1 MPFHFLFAIVYTPHC
16 FLKTSVPPQINHF
29 EFDEEPANVG
39 EVASITCS
47 VARGDLPLDIFWSLN
62 GIPVVSG
69 EHSVNVIRPNART
82 SMLSVDW
89 LDAQHRGT
97 FRCMARNGA
106 GQAEQLA
113 MLQVN
118 GARCL
123 LIVRLAFALLAC

>member
-1 MPFHFLFAIVYTPHC
+1 MIKISVCLRFKILTPFSRT
-16 FLKTSVPPQINHF
+16 TVPPQITHF
-29 EFDEEPANVG
+29 EFGDEPANVG
-39 EVASITCS
+39 EVASVTCS

-69 EHSVNVIRPNART
+69 EHSVTVLRPNART

-97 FRCMARNGA
+97 FRCMARNVA

-113 MLQVN
+113 VLHVN
-118 GARCL
+118 GP
-123 LIVRLAFALLAC
+123 

>member
-1 MPFHFLFAIVYTPHC
+1 MFNISVCLRFKILTPFSRTTVH
-16 FLKTSVPPQINHF
+16 PQITHF
-29 EFDEEPANVG
+29 EFGDEPANVG
-39 EVASITCS
+39 EVASVTCS

-97 FRCMARNGA
+97 FRCMARNVA

-113 MLQVN
+113 VLHVN
-118 GARCL
+118 GP
-123 LIVRLAFALLAC
+123 